1 MKGFKGFNSKLQC
14 RNYQFEIGKKHEE
27 QGACRCKYGFHFCEN
42 PLEVLL
48 YYPPA
53 DSRYCEVEGA
63 GEIDADSVGDTK
75 VAASKLTVKAEIG
88 LLGLI
93 KAGVEYIKS
102 KVDWENDKETNT
114 GDYSSATNA
123 GYQSASTNT
132 GNHSVATNAGY
143 CSAATNTGDHS
154 VATNT
159 GDQSVA
165 TNTGYCS
172 ASTNTGYQSV
182 ATSTGEHSAATNAGY
197 CSASTNTGDCSA
209 STNTG
214 NHSVATNTGNRSAST
229 NTGYRSVATN
239 TGDHSVATSTGD
251 YSVATN
257 TGCRSASTV
266 EGEDSIACSLGVE
279 GKAKGKK
286 GCWLVLAQWE
296 TGCGYRNLL
305 EVKSVLVDGEIIK
318 EDTFYTLVEG
328 QVVEVE

>member
-14 RNYQFEIGKKHEE
+14 RNYQFEIGKEYEE

-42 PLEVLL
+42 PLEVLI

-63 GEIDADSVGDTK
+63 GEIDARQVGDTK

-88 LLGLI
+88 LPGLI

-102 KVDWENDKETNT
+102 KVDWENNKETNT
-114 GDYSSATNA
+114 GNYSAA
-123 GYQSASTNT
+123 TNT
-132 GNHSVATNAGY
+132 GNHSVATN
-143 CSAATNTGDHS
+143 TGNRS

-159 GDQSVA
+159 G
-165 TNTGYCS
+165 
-172 ASTNTGYQSV
+172 
-182 ATSTGEHSAATNAGY
+182 EHSVATNAGY
-197 CSASTNTGDCSA
+197 CSA

-229 NTGYRSVATN
+229 NTGYHSVATNTGDRSVATN

-257 TGCRSASTV
+257 TGCRSATTV

-296 TGCGYRNLL
+296 TGCGYQPL
-305 EVKSVLVDGEIIK
+305 EAKVR
-318 EDTFYTLVEG
+318 
-328 QVVEVE
+328 